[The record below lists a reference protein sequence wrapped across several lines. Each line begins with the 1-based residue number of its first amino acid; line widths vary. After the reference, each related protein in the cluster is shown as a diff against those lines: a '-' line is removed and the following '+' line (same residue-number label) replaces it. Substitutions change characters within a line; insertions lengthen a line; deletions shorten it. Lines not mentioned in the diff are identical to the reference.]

1 MISFDK
7 IHQLKSFIKFEIQL
21 IIVNNM
27 LKHLNT
33 ELEPTGKEQSNATTF
48 MMSFVETAEV
58 SEPNLVAVLTNYEK
72 GKFDSNCSY
81 SWQYAKKDSEFLID
95 IVIHYDDSA
104 LEKEEDMID
113 IIESFEK
120 HFMSYYNSKIMY

>member
-1 MISFDK
+1 
-7 IHQLKSFIKFEIQL
+7 
-21 IIVNNM
+21 M

-48 MMSFVETAEV
+48 MMSFVETAEI

-81 SWQYAKKDSEFLID
+81 SWQYVQKDSEFLID